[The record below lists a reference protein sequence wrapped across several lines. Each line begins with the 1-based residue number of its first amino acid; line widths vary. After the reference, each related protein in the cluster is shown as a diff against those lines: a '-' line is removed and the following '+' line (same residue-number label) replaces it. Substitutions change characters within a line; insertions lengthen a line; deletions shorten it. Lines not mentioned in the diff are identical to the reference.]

1 MRMRDRARAAMRRTP
16 LAATSEN
23 ATQCACE
30 SLCDKLVG
38 STRTLRGSS
47 LATRCNEAIPA
58 CSGSVLRRGPHSIA
72 ILAENKVYR
81 IKDILAQRGSDW
93 RSDSISILCEP
104 RYRGTLLRMTLM
116 DTSQMAGSPLK
127 GLDDDALEAA
137 VRSRFEGRPGHALR
151 VGRTGPSTITLGTM
165 RANFHAYVQHLQ
177 KLHASKR
184 CDAAAADELAIVMRL
199 GDQAPETAK
208 GWMQKADQ
216 YLKSSRAKL
225 RKAVVCAVLHYD
237 PDGND
242 LHTGIAPFLHT
253 DRKDQRSFQLIDELI
268 AHLRSRGLETRV
280 RSNPDVDGDMCFY
293 VFSPHVV
300 GVTRVK
306 ELYRDTQNR
315 TRGRTLGFDPGL
327 GRPGLFSL
335 VDQIRLAMNYSRPS
349 FLLRLHQ
356 W

>member
-1 MRMRDRARAAMRRTP
+1 MRRTHVP
-16 LAATSEN
+16 MAATSEN

-30 SLCDKLVG
+30 SLCEKLVG
-38 STRTLRGSS
+38 SARILGGGE

-81 IKDILAQRGSDW
+81 IKDILAQRGPDW

-104 RYRGTLLRMTLM
+104 RYRGTLLRKTLM
-116 DTSQMAGSPLK
+116 DTGQMNGSPLK
-127 GLDDDALEAA
+127 GLDDEALEAA

-165 RANFHAYVQHLQ
+165 KANFHAYVQHLQ

-184 CDAAAADELAIVMRL
+184 CDVAAADELAIVMRL
-199 GDQAPETAK
+199 GDSAPETAK

-216 YLKSSRAKL
+216 YLKTSRARL

-237 PDGND
+237 PDGNHLD
-242 LHTGIAPFLHT
+242 TGIAPFLHT

-306 ELYRDTQNR
+306 ELYRDSR
-315 TRGRTLGFDPGL
+315 TRDTGRIVDFDPGL

-335 VDQIRLAMNYSRPS
+335 VDQIRLVMNYSRPS

>member
-1 MRMRDRARAAMRRTP
+1 MRRIP
-16 LAATSEN
+16 MAATSEN

-30 SLCDKLVG
+30 SLCEKLVG
-38 STRTLRGSS
+38 SARILGGGE
-47 LATRCNEAIPA
+47 LATRCDEAIPA
-58 CSGSVLRRGPHSIA
+58 CSGRVLRRGPHSIA

-81 IKDILAQRGSDW
+81 IKDILAQRGPDW

-104 RYRGTLLRMTLM
+104 RYRGTLLRKTLM
-116 DTSQMAGSPLK
+116 DTSQMNGSPLK
-127 GLDDDALEAA
+127 GLDDEALEAA

-151 VGRTGPSTITLGTM
+151 IGRTGPSTIKLGTM

-199 GDQAPETAK
+199 GDEAPETAK

-216 YLKSSRAKL
+216 YLKSSRARL

-237 PDGND
+237 PDVNHLD
-242 LHTGIAPFLHT
+242 TGIAPFLHT

-268 AHLRSRGLETRV
+268 AHLRARGLETRV
-280 RSNPDVDGDMCFY
+280 RSNPDVDADMCFY
-293 VFSPHVV
+293 VFSRHVV

-306 ELYRDTQNR
+306 ELYRDSR
-315 TRGRTLGFDPGL
+315 TRERTVGVDPGL